1 MSYVIVTAMLLY
13 YALVDDRDTMSYFLE
28 DQEMRLG
35 PKKNYISSCGL
46 SIIRVT
52 SPIYITIYIESEIRI
67 KLKTQTHCE
76 CAFYIP

>member
-35 PKKNYISSCGL
+35 PKKLHIQL
-46 SIIRVT
+46 WIVD
-52 SPIYITIYIESEIRI
+52 
-67 KLKTQTHCE
+67 H
-76 CAFYIP
+76 